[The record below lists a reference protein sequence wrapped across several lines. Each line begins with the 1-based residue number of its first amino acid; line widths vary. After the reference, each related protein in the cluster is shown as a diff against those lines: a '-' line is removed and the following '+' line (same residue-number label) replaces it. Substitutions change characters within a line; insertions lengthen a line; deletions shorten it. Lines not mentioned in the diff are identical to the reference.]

1 MRKILLDAAQ
11 QLMGQGITPSVAELA
26 EHAQVSRATAYR
38 YFPSQSALIAA
49 VVDESLGPILAW
61 ESSADDA
68 GARVDDCC
76 ASPTR
81 AWRARGR
88 CAPPSRSRCNSTPRP
103 APAAPATSRA
113 WCAATV
119 DILKRAIA
127 PLAGAL
133 TPAQQERVAQA
144 LSLVYGTE
152 VFLVL
157 KDIWRLDLPEVTE
170 VARWTAQA
178 IIRQALADA
187 GAATPGKKDKPTKG
201 GKKATGA
208 AARPPGS
215 RRRAPAPRPRSGA
228 RRRQPVIPTSPAAG
242 IVPPC
247 AAPRVAGRPDAG
259 AMNAV
264 RSNPPAAG
272 PDALVAGLRNPVER
286 LWRQRRR

>member
-11 QLMGQGITPSVAELA
+11 RLMGQGITPSVAELA

-68 GARVDDCC
+68 ARASTSCC

-81 AWRARGR
+81 AWRRTRRR
-88 CAPPSRSRCNSTPRP
+88 CAPPSGL
-103 APAAPATSRA
+103 
-113 WCAATV
+113 AATTRRGQRRPHAGNEPRLVRGHRV

-157 KDIWRLDLPEVTE
+157 KDIWRLDLPEVTGW
-170 VARWTAQA
+170 R
-178 IIRQALADA
+178 A
-187 GAATPGKKDKPTKG
+187 GPLRPSSGRHWRTPGL
-201 GKKATGA
+201 
-208 AARPPGS
+208 
-215 RRRAPAPRPRSGA
+215 RRRARRTSPRRRQEQRQARRLGRPGPPPAARRRHVPASGA

-242 IVPPC
+242 IVRLRGAASCGPP
-247 AAPRVAGRPDAG
+247 
-259 AMNAV
+259 
-264 RSNPPAAG
+264 
-272 PDALVAGLRNPVER
+272 
-286 LWRQRRR
+286 